1 MLTGIAPSHL
11 QRDWT
16 ALKQAHVGRLQPT
29 MMPSGLCLYGTA
41 LNGLQ
46 ATALRVAEV
55 HACEPL
61 IAMEAY
67 QDVVRAAFAACWL
80 AARLQTQEAH
90 YVHG

>member
-1 MLTGIAPSHL
+1 MDSRPHADCH
-11 QRDWT
+11 
-16 ALKQAHVGRLQPT
+16 
-29 MMPSGLCLYGTA
+29 
-41 LNGLQ
+41 Q